1 MSQPFDEHN
10 TEITSIQPMCDE
22 SPWHPDTVDKLLL
35 SGILLQG
42 LLTASHLHYNT
53 PTQWSPL
60 KLHCKDQSISL
71 MFMFINYK
79 HLNVLSKNVHFF

>member
-60 KLHCKDQSISL
+60 KLHCKVILNKDRP
-71 MFMFINYK
+71 K
-79 HLNVLSKNVHFF
+79 HFSYVPL

>member
-22 SPWHPDTVDKLLL
+22 SPWHPGTVDKLLL

-42 LLTASHLHYNT
+42 LLTVSHLHYNT

-60 KLHCKDQSISL
+60 KLHCKVIFKQGQNKAFLLCSPLIL
-71 MFMFINYK
+71 EE
-79 HLNVLSKNVHFF
+79 L

>member
-60 KLHCKDQSISL
+60 KLHCKVILNKDRT
-71 MFMFINYK
+71 K
-79 HLNVLSKNVHFF
+79 HFSYVPL